1 MMEKAGILDG
11 KKVLIVDDEADVLET
26 LEDLLPMCDIVTAS
40 SYEEASQHLQSQ
52 WFDIA
57 ILDIMGVS
65 GYELLEICA
74 RKGITAVMLTA
85 HALSQDH
92 VKKSYTKGAA
102 YYIPKEEMAELEEFI
117 VDVLV
122 AKEKGENTWAGWYQ
136 RFIRFFE
143 RKFDKAWRDEDKD
156 FLNKISYY

>member
-1 MMEKAGILDG
+1 MESTDILNG
-11 KKVLIVDDEADVLET
+11 KRVLIVDDEADVLET
-26 LEDLLPMCDIVTAS
+26 LKELLPMCDIVEAS
-40 SYEEASQHLQSQ
+40 SYEEASQYLQRQ

-65 GYELLEICA
+65 GYELLDICA
-74 RKGITAVMLTA
+74 QRDITAVMLTA

-102 YYIPKEEMAELEEFI
+102 YYVPKEEMADLEVFLS
-117 VDVLV
+117 DVLT
-122 AKEKGENTWAGWYQ
+122 AKQKGENTWAGWYK
-136 RFIRFFE
+136 RFLRFCE
-143 RKFDKAWRDEDKD
+143 RKFGKEWLEEDED